1 MKPETAGMTAVRTL
15 VAHTVIL
22 LALSAQA
29 AVALADVFKCAGERG
44 TPIYQESPCPPG
56 KELRN
61 FQVDPPEITVLP
73 APALARPA
81 PARAGNTGNPAS
93 GAKEPKSAKPG
104 TVAGNAAE
112 RKHIRSGMSEA
123 EVIARLGRPDVTAAP
138 EPQGARWTYL
148 PTPGDPETIT
158 SSPSPTAWSPRR
170 AQAPQEVIR
179 QPWSAAECARQWR
192 VAACAH

>member
-1 MKPETAGMTAVRTL
+1 MTAVRTL

-29 AVALADVFKCAGERG
+29 AVAMADVFKCAGERG

-73 APALARPA
+73 APALAQPA
-81 PARAGNTGNPAS
+81 PARTGSTGKQAS
-93 GAKEPKSAKPG
+93 GIKEPKPAKPG

-123 EVIARLGRPDVTAAP
+123 EVIARLGQPDVTSGAKNSK
-138 EPQGARWTYL
+138 GARWTYL
-148 PTPGDPETIT
+148 PAPGDPETIT
-158 SSPSPTAWSPRR
+158 SLTFANGVVTGVERKLYKK
-170 AQAPQEVIR
+170 
-179 QPWSAAECARQWR
+179 
-192 VAACAH
+192 

>member
-1 MKPETAGMTAVRTL
+1 MTAVRTL

-81 PARAGNTGNPAS
+81 PARAGITGNQAS
-93 GAKEPKSAKPG
+93 GAKEPKTAKPG

-123 EVIARLGRPDVTAAP
+123 EVIARLGRPDVTS
-138 EPQGARWTYL
+138 GAQNRKGMRWTYL

-158 SSPSPTAWSPRR
+158 SLTFSNGVVTGVERKLFR
-170 AQAPQEVIR
+170 K
-179 QPWSAAECARQWR
+179 
-192 VAACAH
+192 